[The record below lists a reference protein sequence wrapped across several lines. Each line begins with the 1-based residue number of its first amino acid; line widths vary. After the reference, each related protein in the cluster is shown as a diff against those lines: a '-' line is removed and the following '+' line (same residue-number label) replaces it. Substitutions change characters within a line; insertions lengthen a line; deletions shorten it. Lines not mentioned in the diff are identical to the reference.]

1 LAGAAFFAGAFFVA
15 DFGFAAFFAAAGFLV
30 PAAFGFFGVVAFLTF
45 GLAAAFFVAV
55 FFAPAGL
62 AAPVVFF
69 AFVCFGFFVPVADL
83 GLAAAFGFADLA
95 ALAFFGLAAAAVV
108 VVVDDV
114 VAAGVEPVVAELFVF
129 AAVATFF
136 AGFDPADFE
145 TERFFVPVVD
155 FDDVFFWFFCCFLFC
170 WFCSYI

>member
-1 LAGAAFFAGAFFVA
+1 LLVLFFVA

-95 ALAFFGLAAAAVV
+95 ALAFFGLAAAVV

-155 FDDVFFWFFCCFLFC
+155 FDDVFFGFFCCFLFC
-170 WFCSYI
+170 WLCSYI